1 MLKSNVDIAV
11 EALMVGA
18 VLFALQL
25 IFSVQVPWLYAL
37 PILAVALT
45 YFVEAARNSK
55 RKS

>member
-1 MLKSNVDIAV
+1 LKSNVDIAV

-25 IFSVQVPWLYAL
+25 IFSVQAPWLYAV

-45 YFVEAARNSK
+45 YFVDAARNSK